1 MADTSTATMVDW
13 SKFNSIFGGKDNM
26 FSLPRRWSGRDY
38 YADLNKLLKDFEEK
52 VGSEYNEDETFTGK
66 LRGIKENV
74 LSLVREYLHGYPA
87 KAYSIIEELMRELE
101 TEPLYADPT
110 TLGNLYR
117 MTEVSENVVYDR
129 DRIFHAPYNM
139 ISKLKTYRYSIAGY
153 PSLYLA
159 SSLKLAESES
169 SIFETRKPAIAAR
182 FELEPGFYDEIK
194 ILEFGCRPQDLAGSE
209 ENLSKREDFRKAIRA
224 ADKRQK
230 NEAYEKLPPPDSSG
244 SSHTPTTNAPKR
256 YMLWYPLIAACSYIR
271 ANRDDPFAQE
281 YMVPQLVTQWLRS
294 QNTGKLVG
302 IKYFSCYSIK
312 SSELGANY
320 VFPTSGDP
328 ILLPP
333 EMGETTAR
341 VENHCPILNDAFLL
355 TAPEYVPEY
364 ASADELVEVL
374 DEKKENEFKHAFNF
388 SWEKFTGGVKI
399 PEQVMYI
406 ASRTFDGCVELTS
419 VDLSGSVVGIGEDAF
434 WGCEKLNRVL
444 GTDGLESIGGGAFKG
459 CSSLTEIELPDGL
472 ESIGDW
478 AFDGCSSLTG
488 IKLPDG
494 LKSIGDLAFYGCS
507 SLKQIKLPN
516 RLESIGDFAFSD
528 CSSLKE
534 IKLPDGLE
542 SIGDR
547 AFNYCSNLQKIEFP
561 NGLESIGDGA
571 FYGCSSLTEIKL
583 PDGLKSIGKWAF
595 YDCSNLKEIKLPD
608 GLKSIGNGA
617 FSGCSS
623 LQKIDLP
630 DGLKSIG
637 DGAFSGCSS
646 LKEIKLP
653 KGLEN
658 IGTRAFFGC
667 SNLKEIKLP
676 DGLKSIG
683 KWAFKGCSSLT
694 GIKLPD
700 GLKSLGAWA
709 FGGCS
714 SLQKIELPDGL
725 KSIGDWAF
733 YGCSSLQKTEFPN
746 GLESIGD
753 WAFGG
758 CSSLQKIELP
768 EGLESIG
775 DMAFKGCSSLT
786 EIKLPKGLESIGDRA
801 FKGCSSLDI
810 INFNGNLEQ
819 WLKIRKDFEWD
830 DGTPEFTVHFSDGTY
845 MEKAELYE
853 LERQKQPSTT

>member
-1 MADTSTATMVDW
+1 MADTSTATMADW
-13 SKFNSIFGGKDNM
+13 SKFNSIFGGKNNM

-38 YADLNKLLKDFEEK
+38 YADLNMLLKDFEDK
-52 VGSEYNEDETFTGK
+52 VGLEYNEDETFTGK
-66 LRGIKENV
+66 LCGIKENV
-74 LSLVREYLHGYPA
+74 LRLVREYLHGYPA

-182 FELEPGFYDEIK
+182 FVLDPDFFDEIK

-209 ENLSKREDFRKAIRA
+209 ENLSKREDFGKAIRA
-224 ADKRQK
+224 ADERQK
-230 NEAYEKLPPPDSSG
+230 NEAHKKLPPPDSSG

-271 ANRDDPFAQE
+271 ANRDAPFAQE

-312 SSELGANY
+312 SSKLGANY

-328 ILLPP
+328 ILFPP
-333 EMGETTAR
+333 EIGETTAR

-374 DEKKENEFKHAFNF
+374 DEKKENELKHAFNF

-434 WGCEKLNRVL
+434 SGCEKLNRVL
-444 GTDGLESIGGGAFKG
+444 GTDGLESIGGGAFWY
-459 CSSLTEIELPDGL
+459 CSNLPKIELPDGL

-478 AFDGCSSLTG
+478 AFFGCSSLRE

-494 LKSIGDLAFYGCS
+494 LKSIGDLAFSGCS
-507 SLKQIKLPN
+507 N
-516 RLESIGDFAFSD
+516 
-528 CSSLKE
+528 LKE
-534 IKLPDGLE
+534 IKLPEGLQ
-542 SIGDR
+542 SIRYG
-547 AFNYCSNLQKIEFP
+547 AFGGCSSLQKIELP
-561 NGLESIGDGA
+561 DGLQSIAIAA
-571 FYGCSSLTEIKL
+571 FDGCSSLTEIKL
-583 PDGLKSIGKWAF
+583 PDGLKSIG
-595 YDCSNLKEIKLPD
+595 
-608 GLKSIGNGA
+608 GGA
-617 FSGCSS
+617 FEGCSS
-623 LQKIDLP
+623 LT
-630 DGLKSIG
+630 
-637 DGAFSGCSS
+637 
-646 LKEIKLP
+646 EIKLP
-653 KGLEN
+653 KGLQ
-658 IGTRAFFGC
+658 
-667 SNLKEIKLP
+667 
-676 DGLKSIG
+676 SIG
-683 KWAFKGCSSLT
+683 YGAFDC
-694 GIKLPD
+694 
-700 GLKSLGAWA
+700 
-709 FGGCS
+709 
-714 SLQKIELPDGL
+714 
-725 KSIGDWAF
+725 
-733 YGCSSLQKTEFPN
+733 
-746 GLESIGD
+746 
-753 WAFGG
+753 

-775 DMAFKGCSSLT
+775 GWAFKGCSSLT
-786 EIKLPKGLESIGDRA
+786 EIELPEGLKSLGAWA
-801 FKGCSSLDI
+801 FEGCSSLDI
-810 INFNGNLEQ
+810 INFNGDLEQ
-819 WLKIRKDFEWD
+819 WLKIHKPIVW
-830 DGTPEFTVHFSDGTY
+830 GNGAPEFTIHFSDGAKKKT
-845 MEKAELYE
+845 ELYE
-853 LERQKQPSTT
+853 LERQKQSSTT

>member
-1 MADTSTATMVDW
+1 MANKSTATMVDW

-38 YADLNKLLKDFEEK
+38 YADLNKLLKGFEEK
-52 VGSEYNEDETFTGK
+52 VDSAYNEDETFTGK

-153 PSLYLA
+153 PSLYLT

-182 FELEPGFYDEIK
+182 FKLRKNPSIEKIK

-209 ENLSKREDFRKAIRA
+209 ENLSKREDFEEAIRA

-230 NEAYEKLPPPDSSG
+230 NEAHKKLSPPDSSG

-333 EMGETTAR
+333 ETGETTAR

-364 ASADELVEVL
+364 ASADELVKVL
-374 DEKKENEFKHAFNF
+374 DEKEKNEFNHAFNF
-388 SWEKFTGGVKI
+388 SWKKFTGEVKI

-406 ASRTFDGCVELTS
+406 ASWTFYGCVGLTS

-434 WGCEKLNRVL
+434 WGCKKLNGVL
-444 GTDGLESIGGGAFKG
+444 GTDGLESIG
-459 CSSLTEIELPDGL
+459 
-472 ESIGDW
+472 DW
-478 AFDGCSSLTG
+478 AFYGCSSLTG

-494 LKSIGDLAFYGCS
+494 LKSIGGWAFEG
-507 SLKQIKLPN
+507 
-516 RLESIGDFAFSD
+516 

-534 IKLPDGLE
+534 IKLPDELKSIGYGAFYGCSSLQKIELPDGLE
-542 SIGDR
+542 SIGDL
-547 AFNYCSNLQKIEFP
+547 AFDGCSSLTEIKLP
-561 NGLESIGDGA
+561 NGLQSIGYRA
-571 FYGCSSLTEIKL
+571 FGGCSSLTEIKL
-583 PDGLKSIGKWAF
+583 PDGLESIGH
-595 YDCSNLKEIKLPD
+595 
-608 GLKSIGNGA
+608 
-617 FSGCSS
+617 
-623 LQKIDLP
+623 
-630 DGLKSIG
+630 
-637 DGAFSGCSS
+637 
-646 LKEIKLP
+646 
-653 KGLEN
+653 
-658 IGTRAFFGC
+658 R
-667 SNLKEIKLP
+667 
-676 DGLKSIG
+676 
-683 KWAFKGCSSLT
+683 AFKGCSSLT
-694 GIKLPD
+694 EIKLPD
-700 GLKSLGAWA
+700 GLESIGHRAFSDCSSLQKIELPKGLQSIRYGA
-709 FGGCS
+709 FVGCS

-733 YGCSSLQKTEFPN
+733 SDCSSLKEIKLPD
-746 GLESIGD
+746 GLESIGK
-753 WAFGG
+753 WAFY
-758 CSSLQKIELP
+758 
-768 EGLESIG
+768 
-775 DMAFKGCSSLT
+775 
-786 EIKLPKGLESIGDRA
+786 
-801 FKGCSSLDI
+801 GCSSLDI

-819 WLKIRKDFEWD
+819 WLKIHKSVTWD
-830 DGTPEFTVHFSDGTY
+830 IGTPEFTIHFSDGT
-845 MEKAELYE
+845 ERKKTEL
-853 LERQKQPSTT
+853 

>member
-13 SKFNSIFGGKDNM
+13 SKFNSIFGGKDNT

-52 VGSEYNEDETFTGK
+52 VDLEYNADKTFTGK

-74 LSLVREYLHGYPA
+74 LRLVREYLHGYPA

-129 DRIFHAPYNM
+129 GRIFHAPYNM

-153 PSLYLA
+153 PSLYLT
-159 SSLKLAESES
+159 SSLELAESES

-182 FELEPGFYDEIK
+182 FKLCENPSIEKVK

-209 ENLSKREDFRKAIRA
+209 ENLSKREDFGKAIRA
-224 ADKRQK
+224 ADERQK
-230 NEAYEKLPPPDSSG
+230 NETPKKLLPPGSSG

-312 SSELGANY
+312 SSKLGANY

-328 ILLPP
+328 ILFPP

-374 DEKKENEFKHAFNF
+374 DKKTKNEFKHAFNF
-388 SWEKFTGGVKI
+388 SRKKFTGEVKI

-406 ASRTFDGCVELTS
+406 ASMTFNGCVGLTS
-419 VDLSGSVVGIGEDAF
+419 VDLSGSVVGIGEGAF
-434 WGCEKLNRVL
+434 WGCKKLNGVL
-444 GTDGLESIGGGAFKG
+444 GTDGLESIGKLAFYR
-459 CSSLTEIELPDGL
+459 CSSLTEI
-472 ESIGDW
+472 
-478 AFDGCSSLTG
+478 
-488 IKLPDG
+488 KLPNG
-494 LKSIGDLAFYGCS
+494 LKSIGYWAFYGCS
-507 SLKQIKLPN
+507 S
-516 RLESIGDFAFSD
+516 
-528 CSSLKE
+528 
-534 IKLPDGLE
+534 
-542 SIGDR
+542 
-547 AFNYCSNLQKIEFP
+547 LQKIEFP
-561 NGLESIGDGA
+561 NGLKSIGKWAFSGCSSLQKIELPEGLESIGGGA
-571 FYGCSSLTEIKL
+571 FEGCSSLTEIKL
-583 PDGLKSIGKWAF
+583 PK
-595 YDCSNLKEIKLPD
+595 
-608 GLKSIGNGA
+608 
-617 FSGCSS
+617 
-623 LQKIDLP
+623 
-630 DGLKSIG
+630 
-637 DGAFSGCSS
+637 
-646 LKEIKLP
+646 
-653 KGLEN
+653 
-658 IGTRAFFGC
+658 
-667 SNLKEIKLP
+667 
-676 DGLKSIG
+676 
-683 KWAFKGCSSLT
+683 
-694 GIKLPD
+694 

-725 KSIGDWAF
+725 QNIGDWAF
-733 YGCSSLQKTEFPN
+733 YGCSSLQKIEFPS
-746 GLESIGD
+746 GLKSIGD
-753 WAFGG
+753 LAFSG
-758 CSSLQKIELP
+758 CSSLQKIELSD
-768 EGLESIG
+768 GLENIG
-775 DMAFKGCSSLT
+775 TGAFLDCSRLNV
-786 EIKLPKGLESIGDRA
+786 
-801 FKGCSSLDI
+801 

-819 WLKIRKDFEWD
+819 WLKIHKDFASD
-830 DGTPEFTVHFSDGTY
+830 NDTPEFIIHFSDGT
-845 MEKAELYE
+845 KKKKTELYE
-853 LERQKQPSTT
+853 LERQKQSSTT

>member
-1 MADTSTATMVDW
+1 MADTSTATMADW
-13 SKFNSIFGGKDNM
+13 SKFNSIFGGKGNM

-52 VGSEYNEDETFTGK
+52 VDSKYKNDKTFTGK

-74 LSLVREYLHGYPA
+74 LRLVREYLHGYPA

-129 DRIFHAPYNM
+129 GRIFHAPYNM

-153 PSLYLA
+153 PSLYLT

-182 FELEPGFYDEIK
+182 FKLRQYSSIKKIK
-194 ILEFGCRPQDLAGSE
+194 ILEFGCRPQDLAGSK
-209 ENLSKREDFRKAIRA
+209 ENLSKREDFEKAIRA

-230 NEAYEKLPPPDSSG
+230 NEAHKKLPPPDSSG

-333 EMGETTAR
+333 ILPKSSSGEDKVLPKAG

-374 DEKKENEFKHAFNF
+374 DEKEENELNHAFNF
-388 SWEKFTGGVKI
+388 SWENFTGGVKI

-406 ASRTFDGCVELTS
+406 ASRTFYGCVGLTS
-419 VDLSGSVVGIGEDAF
+419 VDLSGSVVGIGENAF
-434 WGCEKLNRVL
+434 CGCEKLNRVL
-444 GTDGLESIGGGAFKG
+444 GTDGLESIGGGAFG
-459 CSSLTEIELPDGL
+459 NCSNLPKIELPDGL
-472 ESIGDW
+472 ESIG
-478 AFDGCSSLTG
+478 G
-488 IKLPDG
+488 
-494 LKSIGDLAFYGCS
+494 
-507 SLKQIKLPN
+507 
-516 RLESIGDFAFSD
+516 
-528 CSSLKE
+528 
-534 IKLPDGLE
+534 
-542 SIGDR
+542 
-547 AFNYCSNLQKIEFP
+547 
-561 NGLESIGDGA
+561 
-571 FYGCSSLTEIKL
+571 
-583 PDGLKSIGKWAF
+583 
-595 YDCSNLKEIKLPD
+595 
-608 GLKSIGNGA
+608 GA
-617 FSGCSS
+617 FS
-623 LQKIDLP
+623 
-630 DGLKSIG
+630 
-637 DGAFSGCSS
+637 
-646 LKEIKLP
+646 
-653 KGLEN
+653 
-658 IGTRAFFGC
+658 GC

-676 DGLKSIG
+676 DGLQSIG
-683 KWAFKGCSSLT
+683 YG
-694 GIKLPD
+694 
-700 GLKSLGAWA
+700 A
-709 FGGCS
+709 FGACS

-733 YGCSSLQKTEFPN
+733 S
-746 GLESIGD
+746 D
-753 WAFGG
+753 
-758 CSSLQKIELP
+758 
-768 EGLESIG
+768 
-775 DMAFKGCSSLT
+775 CSSLT
-786 EIKLPKGLESIGDRA
+786 EIKLPDGLENIGTGTFLD
-801 FKGCSSLDI
+801 CSRLNVI
-810 INFNGNLEQ
+810 KFNGNLEQ
-819 WLKIRKDFEWD
+819 WLKIHKSVTWD
-830 DGTPEFTVHFSDGTY
+830 DGAPEFTVHFSDGTD
-845 MEKAELYE
+845 MKKAKLCE
-853 LERQKQPSTT
+853 LERQKQSSTT

>member
-1 MADTSTATMVDW
+1 MADKSKAIMADW

-52 VGSEYNEDETFTGK
+52 VGLEYKKDETFTGK

-74 LSLVREYLHGYPA
+74 LRLVREYLHGYPA

-101 TEPLYADPT
+101 TEPLYADPM

-182 FELEPGFYDEIK
+182 FILAPDFFDEIK

-209 ENLSKREDFRKAIRA
+209 ENLSKQEDFEKAIRA
-224 ADKRQK
+224 ADERQE
-230 NEAYEKLPPPDSSG
+230 NEAREKLSPPDSSG
-244 SSHTPTTNAPKR
+244 SSHTPTTKAPER

-312 SSELGANY
+312 SSKLGANY

-333 EMGETTAR
+333 ILPKSNSGKNKVLPKAG

-364 ASADELVEVL
+364 ASADELVKVL
-374 DEKKENEFKHAFNF
+374 DKKEENEFKHAFNF
-388 SWEKFTGGVKI
+388 SRKKFTGGVKI

-406 ASRTFDGCVELTS
+406 ASRTFYGCVELTS
-419 VDLSGSVVGIGEDAF
+419 VDLSGSVVGIGEGAF

-444 GTDGLESIGGGAFKG
+444 GTDGLESIGGVAFSYCSNLPKIELPDGLQSIGIAAFYGCSNLTEIKLPDGLKSIGGWAFHGCSSLTEIKLPDGLQSIGDWTFSDCSSLTGIKLPEGLKSIGDWAFYGCSILQKIKLPDGLQSIYDWAFSDCSSLKQIKLPKGLESIGDGAFKG

-472 ESIGDW
+472 ENIGDW
-478 AFDGCSSLTG
+478 AFS
-488 IKLPDG
+488 
-494 LKSIGDLAFYGCS
+494 
-507 SLKQIKLPN
+507 
-516 RLESIGDFAFSD
+516 
-528 CSSLKE
+528 
-534 IKLPDGLE
+534 
-542 SIGDR
+542 
-547 AFNYCSNLQKIEFP
+547 
-561 NGLESIGDGA
+561 
-571 FYGCSSLTEIKL
+571 
-583 PDGLKSIGKWAF
+583 
-595 YDCSNLKEIKLPD
+595 
-608 GLKSIGNGA
+608 
-617 FSGCSS
+617 
-623 LQKIDLP
+623 
-630 DGLKSIG
+630 
-637 DGAFSGCSS
+637 
-646 LKEIKLP
+646 
-653 KGLEN
+653 
-658 IGTRAFFGC
+658 
-667 SNLKEIKLP
+667 
-676 DGLKSIG
+676 
-683 KWAFKGCSSLT
+683 
-694 GIKLPD
+694 
-700 GLKSLGAWA
+700 
-709 FGGCS
+709 
-714 SLQKIELPDGL
+714 
-725 KSIGDWAF
+725 
-733 YGCSSLQKTEFPN
+733 
-746 GLESIGD
+746 
-753 WAFGG
+753 
-758 CSSLQKIELP
+758 
-768 EGLESIG
+768 
-775 DMAFKGCSSLT
+775 
-786 EIKLPKGLESIGDRA
+786 
-801 FKGCSSLDI
+801 GCSSLDI

-819 WLKIRKDFEWD
+819 WLKIHKSVTWANY
-830 DGTPEFTVHFSDGTY
+830 TPEFTVRFSDGT
-845 MEKAELYE
+845 EKKKTELY
-853 LERQKQPSTT
+853 

>member
-1 MADTSTATMVDW
+1 MADTSTATMADW
-13 SKFNSIFGGKDNM
+13 SKFNSIFGGKNNM

-52 VGSEYNEDETFTGK
+52 VDSEYNEDETFTGK

-74 LSLVREYLHGYPA
+74 LSLVRTYLHGYPA

-182 FELEPGFYDEIK
+182 FKLRKNSSIKKIK

-209 ENLSKREDFRKAIRA
+209 EKLSKREDFEKAIRA
-224 ADKRQK
+224 ADERQE
-230 NEAYEKLPPPDSSG
+230 NEAHEKLPPPDSTG

-333 EMGETTAR
+333 ILPKSNSGKNKVLPKAG

-364 ASADELVEVL
+364 ASADELVKVL
-374 DEKKENEFKHAFNF
+374 DKKEGNEFNHAFNF
-388 SWEKFTGGVKI
+388 SRKKFTGEVKI

-406 ASRTFDGCVELTS
+406 ASRTFYGCGGLTS

-434 WGCEKLNRVL
+434 CGCKKLNRVL
-444 GTDGLESIGGGAFKG
+444 GTDGLESIGGKAFID
-459 CSSLTEIELPDGL
+459 CSNLPKIELPDGL
-472 ESIGDW
+472 QSIGFAAFSGCSNLTEIKLPKGLQSIGFAAFDCCSSLKEIKLPEGLESIGIA
-478 AFDGCSSLTG
+478 AFCDCSNLKEIKLPDGLQSIGVAAFSGCSNLKEIKLPDGLKSIGTVAFRGCSSLTG

-494 LKSIGDLAFYGCS
+494 LKSIGDLAFSGCS
-507 SLKQIKLPN
+507 N
-516 RLESIGDFAFSD
+516 
-528 CSSLKE
+528 LKE
-534 IKLPDGLE
+534 IKLPE
-542 SIGDR
+542 
-547 AFNYCSNLQKIEFP
+547 
-561 NGLESIGDGA
+561 GLESIGDGA
-571 FYGCSSLTEIKL
+571 FEGCSSLTEIKL
-583 PDGLKSIGKWAF
+583 P
-595 YDCSNLKEIKLPD
+595 E
-608 GLKSIGNGA
+608 
-617 FSGCSS
+617 
-623 LQKIDLP
+623 
-630 DGLKSIG
+630 
-637 DGAFSGCSS
+637 
-646 LKEIKLP
+646 
-653 KGLEN
+653 GLEN
-658 IGTRAFFGC
+658 IGTGAFLDC
-667 SNLKEIKLP
+667 SRLNVIK
-676 DGLKSIG
+676 
-683 KWAFKGCSSLT
+683 
-694 GIKLPD
+694 
-700 GLKSLGAWA
+700 
-709 FGGCS
+709 
-714 SLQKIELPDGL
+714 
-725 KSIGDWAF
+725 
-733 YGCSSLQKTEFPN
+733 
-746 GLESIGD
+746 
-753 WAFGG
+753 
-758 CSSLQKIELP
+758 
-768 EGLESIG
+768 
-775 DMAFKGCSSLT
+775 
-786 EIKLPKGLESIGDRA
+786 
-801 FKGCSSLDI
+801 
-810 INFNGNLEQ
+810 FNGNLEQ
-819 WLKIRKDFEWD
+819 WRRICKDFERD
-830 DGTPEFTVHFSDGTY
+830 DYTPEFTVRFSDGT
-845 MEKAELYE
+845 EKKKTELYE
-853 LERQKQPSTT
+853 LERKKLSSTT

>member
-13 SKFNSIFGGKDNM
+13 IKFNSIFGGKDNM

-52 VGSEYNEDETFTGK
+52 VDSEYNADKTFTCK

-74 LSLVREYLHGYPA
+74 LRLVREYLHGYPA

-182 FELEPGFYDEIK
+182 FVLEPDFYDEIK

-209 ENLSKREDFRKAIRA
+209 EKLSKREDFEKAIRA
-224 ADKRQK
+224 ADERQE
-230 NEAYEKLPPPDSSG
+230 NEAHQNRHSFDPFG

-312 SSELGANY
+312 SSKLGANY

-328 ILLPP
+328 ILFPP
-333 EMGETTAR
+333 EIGETTAR

-374 DEKKENEFKHAFNF
+374 DEKDENEFKHAFNF
-388 SWEKFTGGVKI
+388 SWEKFTGEVKI

-406 ASRTFDGCVELTS
+406 ASRTFYGCGGLTS

-434 WGCEKLNRVL
+434 CGCKKLNRVL
-444 GTDGLESIGGGAFKG
+444 GTDGLESIGGWAFRG
-459 CSSLTEIELPDGL
+459 CSNLP
-472 ESIGDW
+472 
-478 AFDGCSSLTG
+478 
-488 IKLPDG
+488 K
-494 LKSIGDLAFYGCS
+494 
-507 SLKQIKLPN
+507 
-516 RLESIGDFAFSD
+516 
-528 CSSLKE
+528 

-542 SIGDR
+542 SIG
-547 AFNYCSNLQKIEFP
+547 Y
-561 NGLESIGDGA
+561 
-571 FYGCSSLTEIKL
+571 
-583 PDGLKSIGKWAF
+583 W
-595 YDCSNLKEIKLPD
+595 
-608 GLKSIGNGA
+608 A
-617 FSGCSS
+617 FSGCS
-623 LQKIDLP
+623 
-630 DGLKSIG
+630 
-637 DGAFSGCSS
+637 
-646 LKEIKLP
+646 
-653 KGLEN
+653 N
-658 IGTRAFFGC
+658 
-667 SNLKEIKLP
+667 
-676 DGLKSIG
+676 
-683 KWAFKGCSSLT
+683 
-694 GIKLPD
+694 
-700 GLKSLGAWA
+700 
-709 FGGCS
+709 
-714 SLQKIELPDGL
+714 LQKIELPDGL
-725 KSIGDWAF
+725 KSIGDFAF
-733 YGCSSLQKTEFPN
+733 V
-746 GLESIGD
+746 
-753 WAFGG
+753 G
-758 CSSLQKIELP
+758 CSSLQKIEFP
-768 EGLESIG
+768 DGLESIG
-775 DMAFKGCSSLT
+775 YWAFDDCSSLT
-786 EIKLPKGLESIGDRA
+786 EIKLPDGLQSIGGWA
-801 FKGCSSLDI
+801 FGGCSSLDI

-819 WLKIRKDFEWD
+819 WLKICKGFKWD
-830 DGTPEFTVHFSDGTY
+830 YGTPEFTVHFSDGTE
-845 MEKAELYE
+845 MKKTELCG
-853 LERQKQPSTT
+853 LEW